1 MMTFTHFS
9 TVSEIKALPLFTE
22 RIPCGFPSPAQDYL
36 EDLIDLNALLV
47 SHPSATFFLRA
58 SGDSMIDAGIGE
70 GDLVVVDRSL
80 TPEHGCLVVACIDG
94 AFTLKELRMRPV
106 PQLVAHNPNY
116 PPILLHD
123 EEALEIFGVV
133 TFTVKAHK

>member
-1 MMTFTHFS
+1 MTFSHLSSISKIS
-9 TVSEIKALPLFTE
+9 TLPLFTE

-36 EDLIDLNALLV
+36 EDLIDLNTLLV

-58 SGDSMIDAGIGE
+58 SGDSMTDAGIDE

-80 TPEHGCLVVACIDG
+80 KPEHGNLVIACIDG
-94 AFTLKELRMRPV
+94 AFTLKELRIRPV
-106 PQLVAHNPNY
+106 LQLVAHNPNY
-116 PPILLHD
+116 PPIRLHD
-123 EEALEIFGVV
+123 EEELEIFGVV

>member
-1 MMTFTHFS
+1 MTFSHLS
-9 TVSEIKALPLFTE
+9 DISKISSLPLFGE
-22 RIPCGFPSPAQDYL
+22 RISCGFPSPAQDYL

-58 SGDSMIDAGIGE
+58 SGDSMTDAGIDE

-80 TPEHGCLVVACIDG
+80 KPEHGNLVIACIDG
-94 AFTLKELRMRPV
+94 AFTLKELRTRPV
-106 PQLVAHNPNY
+106 LQLVAHNPNY
-116 PPILLHD
+116 PPIRLHD
-123 EEALEIFGVV
+123 AEELEIFGVV